1 MFEKG
6 SSIEVAV
13 RFIAST
19 PKTLLTTDSLL
30 SFTIILNYHCL
41 VQNYNYSIQSINEMN
56 IFKYPISGDHKDL
69 PLAFFTC

>member
-6 SSIEVAV
+6 SSIEVEV

-30 SFTIILNYHCL
+30 SFAIILNFSLSRPKLELFNSEY
-41 VQNYNYSIQSINEMN
+41 
-56 IFKYPISGDHKDL
+56 
-69 PLAFFTC
+69 